1 MKQPIRKDSR
11 WNSAKPVVVFG
22 VISPTRGVVHWH
34 FGEHSFNAQNICD
47 ALQEVRVKVGDGV
60 KLSMM
65 WDNARIHRA
74 RITTALMRTPAVD
87 IAPIW
92 NVAAR
97 PDLATVGIEQVWA
110 RAKYLYR
117 QEVDRFKALNR
128 PFHHMGL
135 VQSVMGQ
142 ITNEYAMRLAAHSV
156 PAVMA
161 AEPIQPLPNELPRET
176 RRRSR
181 QADETTPRWIHHS
194 PNNPDLES
202 VRPISFDDGFFIT
215 QSQQDRKEG
224 IEDALLEEME

>member
-1 MKQPIRKDSR
+1 MKI
-11 WNSAKPVVVFG
+11 
-22 VISPTRGVVHWH
+22 
-34 FGEHSFNAQNICD
+34 
-47 ALQEVRVKVGDGV
+47 GDGV

-97 PDLATVGIEQVWA
+97 PDLATVGIKQVWA

-117 QEVDRFKALNR
+117 QEVDRLKALNR
-128 PFHHMGL
+128 AFHHIGL
-135 VQSVMGQ
+135 VQSVMGR
-142 ITNEYAMRLAAHSV
+142 ITNEFAMRLAAHSV

-176 RRRSR
+176 ERRSR
-181 QADETTPRWIHHS
+181 
-194 PNNPDLES
+194 
-202 VRPISFDDGFFIT
+202 
-215 QSQQDRKEG
+215 
-224 IEDALLEEME
+224 

>member
-22 VISPTRGVVHWH
+22 VISPKRGVVHWH
-34 FGEHSFNAQNICD
+34 FGEHSFNAQDICD

-74 RITTALMRTPAVD
+74 RITTALMRTPEVD

-135 VQSVMGQ
+135 VQSVMGR
-142 ITNEYAMRLAAHSV
+142 ITDEYAMRLAAHSV

-161 AEPIQPLPNELPRET
+161 A
-176 RRRSR
+176 
-181 QADETTPRWIHHS
+181 
-194 PNNPDLES
+194 
-202 VRPISFDDGFFIT
+202 
-215 QSQQDRKEG
+215 
-224 IEDALLEEME
+224 